1 MGTRKATAALVC
13 LVSVGTFA
21 GLALAA
27 TTGLYSLSDDE
38 QSGPAQPIDFSHAL
52 HAGEMK
58 INCLYCH
65 TGADKG
71 QAATLPAVSVCWGCH
86 QYVKEGP
93 TAGSRDEIAKIQK
106 FYCGP
111 GEEPSPLTGC
121 SEGSSIPW
129 VRIHNLPEYVQFKHM
144 RHVQAGLEC
153 QRCHGPIESMQ
164 RVWMPS
170 DTVLRPSSA
179 FLPAAKLEMGWCLD
193 CHEKN
198 GATKDCAACHY

>member
-1 MGTRKATAALVC
+1 MGTRKATAVFLFLV
-13 LVSVGTFA
+13 FA
-21 GLALAA
+21 FTGLALGAG
-27 TTGLYSLSDDE
+27 TELYSLTGDE
-38 QSGPAQPIDFSHAL
+38 LEGPVQPIAFSHAL

-71 QAATLPAVSVCWGCH
+71 QNATLPAVSVCWGCH
-86 QYVKEGP
+86 QFVKEGP
-93 TAGSRDEIAKIQK
+93 SAGSREEIAKIEK
-106 FYCGP
+106 AYCGS
-111 GEEPSPLTGC
+111 GETPNPLAGC
-121 SEGSSIPW
+121 TEGSSIQW

-153 QRCHGPIESMQ
+153 QRCHGQVQEMQ
-164 RVWMPS
+164 RVWFVP

-193 CHEKN
+193 CHQKN
-198 GATKDCAACHY
+198 GATQDCAACHY